1 LRNGEGSFMAK
12 GRVSLAVTAVGVVV
26 AFGLVPYLVEG
37 RSGSAVAAARAESPS
52 AEVARKEIEAFNAK
66 FLEAHQR
73 MDNAAIVGMWAEDGV
88 SLLPETPAIA
98 GRKAIAKF
106 IDDVVKQMP
115 GYHMRTMELTFQ
127 GIEVSGDWASEWAT
141 EHQIVDPPPG
151 KPVFEGY
158 GKMLL
163 VLHKESDGIW
173 RLKREMWNQ
182 GVKP

>member
-1 LRNGEGSFMAK
+1 MPK
-12 GRVSLAVTAVGVVV
+12 GRVSLAVTTLGVVV
-26 AFGLVPYLVEG
+26 ALGLVPYLVGG
-37 RSGSAVAAARAESPS
+37 RSVRAVAVGRADSPS
-52 AEVARKEIEAFNAK
+52 VEVARKEIEAFNVK

-73 MDNAAIVGMWAEDGV
+73 MDNAAIAGMWAEDGV
-88 SLLPETPAIA
+88 SLLPETPAMA
-98 GRKAIAKF
+98 GRKVIAKF

-115 GYHMRTMELTFQ
+115 GYHMRKIELNFQ

-141 EHQIVDPPPG
+141 EHQIVDPPAG

-173 RLKREMWNQ
+173 RIKREMWNQ

>member
-1 LRNGEGSFMAK
+1 MAK
-12 GRVSLAVTAVGVVV
+12 GRVSLAVTALGGLV
-26 AFGLVPYLVEG
+26 ALGLVPYLVRG
-37 RSGSAVAAARAESPS
+37 RSGAAVAVRQTDSPS
-52 AEVARKEIEAFNAK
+52 AEVARKEIEAFNVK

-73 MDNAAIVGMWAEDGV
+73 MDNAAIVGMWAQDGV

-115 GYHMRTMELTFQ
+115 GYHMRTMELDFQ
-127 GIEVSGDWASEWAT
+127 GIEISGDWASEWAT

-173 RLKREMWNQ
+173 RIKREMWNQ

>member
-1 LRNGEGSFMAK
+1 MPKGS
-12 GRVSLAVTAVGVVV
+12 VSLAVTALGTVV
-26 AFGLVPYLVEG
+26 ALGLVPYLVG
-37 RSGSAVAAARAESPS
+37 ARRGVALGQADSPS
-52 AEVARKEIEAFNAK
+52 AELARKEIEAFNAK

-73 MDNAAIVGMWAEDGV
+73 MDNAAIAGMWAEDGV
-88 SLLPETPAIA
+88 SLLPETPPIA

-115 GYHMRTMELTFQ
+115 GYHMRTMELNFQ
-127 GIEVSGDWASEWAT
+127 GTEVSGDWASEWAT
-141 EHQIVDPPPG
+141 EHQVVDPPPG

>member
-1 LRNGEGSFMAK
+1 MPK
-12 GRVSLAVTAVGVVV
+12 GRVSLAVTALGVVV
-26 AFGLVPYLVEG
+26 ALGLVPYLAG
-37 RSGSAVAAARAESPS
+37 GGSAAAVVQADSTS

-73 MDNAAIVGMWAEDGV
+73 MENTAIVGMWAEDGV
-88 SLLPETPAIA
+88 SLLPEMPAIV

-115 GYHMRTMELTFQ
+115 GYHMRTEELTFQ

>member
-1 LRNGEGSFMAK
+1 MPK
-12 GRVSLAVTAVGVVV
+12 GRVSLAVTAFGVLV
-26 AFGLVPYLVEG
+26 ALGLVPYLAG
-37 RSGSAVAAARAESPS
+37 GGSAAAVGQADSTSP
-52 AEVARKEIEAFNAK
+52 EVARKEIEAFNAK

-73 MDNAAIVGMWAEDGV
+73 MENTAIVGMWAEDGV
-88 SLLPETPAIA
+88 SLLPEMPAIV

-115 GYHMRTMELTFQ
+115 GYHMRTEELTFQ

>member
-1 LRNGEGSFMAK
+1 MAK
-12 GRVSLAVTAVGVVV
+12 GRVSLAVTALRVVV
-26 AFGLVPYLVEG
+26 ALGLVPYVVGG
-37 RSGSAVAAARAESPS
+37 RSGRAVAVGQADSAS
-52 AEVARKEIEAFNAK
+52 AEVARKEIEAFNVK

-73 MDNAAIVGMWAEDGV
+73 MDNAAIAGMWAEDGV
-88 SLLPETPAIA
+88 SLLPETAAIA

-106 IDDVVKQMP
+106 INDVVEQMP
-115 GYHMRTMELTFQ
+115 GYHMRRMELNFQ

-173 RLKREMWNQ
+173 RIKREMWNQ

>member
-1 LRNGEGSFMAK
+1 MPN
-12 GRVSLAVTAVGVVV
+12 GRVSFAVTALGAVV
-26 AFGLVPYLVEG
+26 ALGLVPYLVG
-37 RSGSAVAAARAESPS
+37 GGTAAAVGQADSPS

-88 SLLPETPAIA
+88 SLLPQTPPIA

-115 GYHMRTMELTFQ
+115 GYHMRTMELNFQ
-127 GIEVSGDWASEWAT
+127 GIEVSGDWASEWVT

-151 KPVFEGY
+151 KQVFEGY

-163 VLHKESDGIW
+163 VLHKESGIW

>member
-1 LRNGEGSFMAK
+1 MPK
-12 GRVSLAVTAVGVVV
+12 GRVSLAVSALGVVI
-26 AFGLVPYLVEG
+26 ALGLVPYLVG
-37 RSGSAVAAARAESPS
+37 RPSGRPTAVAQASGSS
-52 AEVARKEIEAFNAK
+52 AEIAKKEIEAFNAK

-73 MDNAAIVGMWAEDGV
+73 MENTAIVGMWAEDGV
-88 SLLPETPAIA
+88 SLLPETPPIA

-115 GYHMRTMELTFQ
+115 GYHMRTEELNFQ

-163 VLHKESDGIW
+163 VLHRESDGNW